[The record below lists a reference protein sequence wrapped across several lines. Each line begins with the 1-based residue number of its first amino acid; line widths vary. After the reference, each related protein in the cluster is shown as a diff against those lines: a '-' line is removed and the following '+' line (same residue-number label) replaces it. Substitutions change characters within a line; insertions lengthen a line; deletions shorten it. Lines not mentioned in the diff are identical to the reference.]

1 METFERRDEMGY
13 DSAITVFSPDGR
25 LFQVE
30 YAIEAVRQGSPTI
43 GLKLKDAVI
52 LIARKKDIPPLM
64 ESKSVQKIF
73 LIDSHIG
80 ASISGLHADAR
91 VLIDYA
97 RVQAQIERLT
107 YDEPIMVETLVKK
120 ISDLKQQYTQQAG
133 VRPFGIALLIGG
145 VDSKGPALYS
155 TDPSGTYYGWDATV
169 IGKDSKIK
177 EYLEKHY
184 SKKMNLDEA
193 IILGLKALKAGE
205 GEQILPETVE
215 IGFITTETKTFKI
228 LSEEENKNY
237 ISKL

>member
-1 METFERRDEMGY
+1 MGY

-30 YAIEAVRQGSPTI
+30 YAIEAVRQGSPTV
-43 GLKLKDAVI
+43 GLKLKDAVV

-91 VLIDYA
+91 VVIDYA

-107 YDEPIMVETLVKK
+107 YDEPIMIETLVKK

-145 VDSKGPALYS
+145 VDSKGPELYS

-184 SKKMNLDEA
+184 SKKLNLDEA

-215 IGFITTETKTFKI
+215 IGVITTETKTFKV

>member
-1 METFERRDEMGY
+1 MGY

-43 GLKLKDAVI
+43 GLRLKDAVI

-64 ESKSVQKIF
+64 ESTSVQKIF

-133 VRPFGIALLIGG
+133 VRPFGIAFLIAG
-145 VDSKGPALYS
+145 VDSKGPQLYS

-184 SKKMNLDEA
+184 NKKLSLEDA
-193 IILGLKALKAGE
+193 IILGLKALKTGE

-215 IGFITTETKTFKI
+215 IGYITTETKIFRI